1 MRDKLNKKYYEE
13 IIIHPAHRIHFASST
28 GRQRQGHHFQ
38 PTAEQGTDIHQKAF
52 CQPQSSFCQDGQK
65 ILNSDYDVI
74 LANGNKLEFDKNGE
88 WTDLDCR
95 RGGVPAKAVPSA
107 IKKFVKT
114 KHPNATIVSL
124 ERDHDSYEVKLSN
137 AWEIKFDK
145 QFNVTDMSMDD

>member
-1 MRDKLNKKYYEE
+1 MKKLLFILLTAFTLQAAQADNDKAITFNQLPNKAQTFIKK
-13 IIIHPAHRIHFASST
+13 HFAN
-28 GRQRQGHHFQ
+28 H
-38 PTAEQGTDIHQKAF
+38 KVAF
-52 CQPQSSFCQDGQK
+52 VKMDKK

-95 RGGVPAKAVPSA
+95 RGGVPAKTVPSA

>member
-1 MRDKLNKKYYEE
+1 MKKLLFILLTAFTLQAAQADNDKAITFNQLPNKAQTFIKK
-13 IIIHPAHRIHFASST
+13 HFAN
-28 GRQRQGHHFQ
+28 H
-38 PTAEQGTDIHQKAF
+38 KVAF
-52 CQPQSSFCQDGQK
+52 VKMDKK